1 MKKSRSR
8 KSNIQSIEVKV
19 KQQPSLPTGNEL
31 SLNESLSQ
39 EAREKY
45 PLHSQSEH
53 FVEAYVKMRRMALE
67 SWVEE

>member
-19 KQQPSLPTGNEL
+19 KQQHSLPTGNEL

-45 PLHSQSEH
+45 PESCKNEG
-53 FVEAYVKMRRMALE
+53 FVAAYVAMRLASLE